1 MAGMRPANRIWSIK
15 LMGIFELMEEHGH
28 DEVLFCY
35 NKPTK
40 LKAIIAIHNTTL
52 GNAVGGCRLRRYES
66 ETEALKDALT
76 LSRIMTY
83 QSSVADSDTGGGKA
97 VLCKDFDEETDE
109 AYFRAFGR
117 FVEGLKGKFITY
129 PDLGTDTQDM
139 KYIKRETSY
148 VLPYESPSGIKAES
162 ADLTAHGVYW
172 GMKACVKELYGV
184 SSLDGLTI
192 AIQGVGSVGK
202 KLVQCLKQ
210 EKVKLVV
217 TDLNYDS
224 IKDVQDKHPDT
235 LVVRPD
241 QILSTPC
248 DVLSP
253 CALGGVITEENMDQ
267 LKCKVIAGAAYNI
280 VEDVRLCTKLFKRGI
295 LYAPDFVVNAGEL
308 FLTEDALRVLSK
320 EQALDSVRQIYN
332 IMAKVI
338 ATSKKENVSPYE
350 AACKMAE
357 ERIKRVGAVKSIL
370 THTDFSAGK
379 KS

>member
-1 MAGMRPANRIWSIK
+1 
-15 LMGIFELMEEHGH
+15 MGIFELMEEHGH

-52 GNAVGGCRLRRYES
+52 GNAVGGCRLWRYKS
-66 ETEALKDALT
+66 ETNALKDALT

-97 VLCKDFDEETDE
+97 VLCKDFDEEPDE

-117 FVEGLKGKFITY
+117 FVEGLKGRFITY
-129 PDLGTDTQDM
+129 PDLGTDTQQM
-139 KYIKRETSY
+139 KYIKRETKY
-148 VLPYESPSGIKAES
+148 VLPYESASGIKAES

-172 GMKACVKELYGV
+172 GMKACVKEIYGV
-184 SSLDGLTI
+184 SSLDGLTV

-202 KLVQCLKQ
+202 RLADCLKK
-210 EKVKLVV
+210 EKVRLLV

-224 IKDVQDKHPDT
+224 IKDVQDKYPDT
-235 LVVRPD
+235 QVLRPD
-241 QILSTPC
+241 EILSSKC
-248 DVLSP
+248 DILSP
-253 CALGGVITEENMDQ
+253 CALGPVITRENVSQ
-267 LKCKVIAGAAYNI
+267 LKCKIIAGAAYDI
-280 VEDVRLCTKLFKRGI
+280 VKDVSLCKQLFQKGI
-295 LYAPDFVVNAGEL
+295 VYAPDFVVNAGEL

-320 EQALDSVRQIYN
+320 EQALASVKEIYN

-338 ATSKKENVSPYE
+338 AISKKEKTSPYE

-370 THTDFSAGK
+370 THTDFAAGGR
-379 KS
+379 S

>member
-1 MAGMRPANRIWSIK
+1 
-15 LMGIFELMEEHGH
+15 MGIFELMEKHGH
-28 DEVLFCY
+28 EEVLFCY

-52 GNAVGGCRLRRYES
+52 GNAVGGCRLWKYDS
-66 ETEALKDALT
+66 EEDALVDALK

-97 VLCKDFDEETDE
+97 VLWKDFEEETDE

-117 FVEGLKGKFITY
+117 FVEGLKGRFITY
-129 PDLGTDTQDM
+129 PDLGTDTQEM

-148 VLPYESPSGIKAES
+148 VLPYESPTGIKAES
-162 ADLTAHGVYW
+162 ADLTAHSVYW
-172 GMKACVKELYGV
+172 GMKACVKEIYGV

-202 KLVQCLKQ
+202 RLVDCLKQ
-210 EKVKLVV
+210 EKVSLVI

-235 LVVRPD
+235 QVVKPD
-241 QILSTPC
+241 EILSVAC
-248 DVLSP
+248 DILSP
-253 CALGGVITEENMDQ
+253 CALGPVITQKNISQ
-267 LKCKVIAGAAYNI
+267 LKCKIIAGAAYNI
-280 VEDVRLCTKLFKRGI
+280 VEDVRLCRQLFEKGI
-295 LYAPDFVVNAGEL
+295 LYAPDFIVNSGEL
-308 FLTEDALRVLSK
+308 FLTEDQLKVLSK
-320 EQALDSVRQIYN
+320 GEALDSVKKIYS

-338 ATSKKENVSPYE
+338 AVSKRENISPYE

-357 ERIKRVGAVKSIL
+357 ERIRRVGAVKSIL
-370 THTDFSAGK
+370 TESFVLRKRESK
-379 KS
+379 

>member
-1 MAGMRPANRIWSIK
+1 
-15 LMGIFELMEEHGH
+15 MGIFELMGEHGH

-40 LKAIIAIHNTTL
+40 LRAIIAIHNTTM
-52 GNAVGGCRLRRYES
+52 GNAVGGCRLWRYSS

-83 QSSVADSDTGGGKA
+83 QSAVADSDTGGGKA
-97 VLCKDFDEETDE
+97 VLCKDFDEEPDE

-129 PDLGTDTQDM
+129 PDLGTDTQQM
-139 KYIKRETSY
+139 KYIKRETKY

-172 GMKACVKELYGV
+172 GMKACVKEIYGV
-184 SSLDGLTI
+184 SSLDGLTV
-192 AIQGVGSVGK
+192 AIQGVGSVGSR
-202 KLVQCLKQ
+202 LVDCLKK

-224 IKDVQDKHPDT
+224 IKGVQDKYPDT
-235 LVVRPD
+235 IVARPD
-241 QILSTPC
+241 DILSAEC
-248 DVLSP
+248 DILSP
-253 CALGGVITEENMDQ
+253 CALGPVVTRQTIGQ
-267 LKCKVIAGAAYNI
+267 LKCKIIAGAAYDI
-280 VEDVRLCTKLFKRGI
+280 VENLRLCKQLFEKGVI
-295 LYAPDFVVNAGEL
+295 YAPDFVVNAGEL
-308 FLTEDALRVLSK
+308 FLTEDALKVLSK
-320 EQALDSVRQIYN
+320 EEALDSVKKIYN
-332 IMAKVI
+332 IMASVI
-338 ATSKKENVSPYE
+338 AISKKENVSPYE

-370 THTDFSAGK
+370 THPGFSTK
-379 KS
+379 RES